1 MSSYYAAQC
10 QPAVSNA
17 TEHVDAAPIAMH
29 SPTSSQHTG
38 ASSGEKQ
45 IVATEHADDSVPY
58 AQASDALPSFDIDAR
73 GWKIIHVPV
82 AKHSYHIRCG
92 DKIVHV
98 PPQSQIL
105 TVAVNPA
112 RTMADEW
119 TLGGVTFFVISPG
132 DTDEFE

>member
-1 MSSYYAAQC
+1 MSRYYAAQWTT
-10 QPAVSNA
+10 AVSNA
-17 TEHVDAAPIAMH
+17 TEHADAAPIAMH

-73 GWKIIHVPV
+73 GWKIIHVPI
-82 AKHSYHIRCG
+82 AKHSYRIRCG
-92 DKIVHV
+92 DKIVHA
-98 PPQSQIL
+98 PPQSHML
-105 TVAVNPA
+105 RVAVNPA

-119 TLGGVTFFVISPG
+119 TVGGHTIFVTSPG
-132 DTDEFE
+132 NTDESE